1 MKTINPDRQR
11 RLLLIATSALGAVGL
26 GLAAVPFVRSMLPSA
41 RAKSLGSPVEVNI
54 TKLAESQ
61 ILTIA
66 WRGKPVWVLRRSRS
80 TLAKLKVIGER
91 LVDPE
96 SRVESQ
102 QPPYAKNVH
111 RSIRSDVLVVL
122 GLCTHLGCIPG
133 KRFAVGV
140 SSGLGKN
147 WPGGFFCA
155 CHGSKFDLAG
165 RVYKN
170 VPAPTN
176 LLVPPYTFLSD
187 TLIRIGEHSN
197 TGRTGA
203 HQISAGSI

>member
-1 MKTINPDRQR
+1 MNTIIPDRQR
-11 RLLLIATSALGAVGL
+11 RRLLIATSVLGTVGL

-41 RAKSLGSPVEVNI
+41 RTRSLGSPVEVNI
-54 TKLAESQ
+54 TRLDEGQ
-61 ILTIA
+61 MLTIA
-66 WRGKPVWVLRRSRS
+66 WRGKPVWVLRRSTS

-102 QPPYAKNVH
+102 QPPYVQNVQ
-111 RSIRSDVLVVL
+111 RSLRPHLLVVL

-133 KRFAVGV
+133 ERFAVGAP
-140 SSGLGKN
+140 SGLGEN

-155 CHGSKFDLAG
+155 CHGSMFDLAG

-176 LLVPPYTFLSD
+176 LLVPPYTFLSE
-187 TLIRIGEHSN
+187 TLIRIGEHSKI
-197 TGRTGA
+197 GRAGA
-203 HQISAGSI
+203 HRYSAGSI